1 MTEALS
7 SISEETSRPPQL
19 SPAQEDLLQLIKRPP
34 GRVLEFDADLRHQLR
49 AELEEGVAE
58 AAASLPEGQELFVSK
73 SSLAGVFG
81 CEARFLDEDAFGG
94 WTPAM
99 ARGTVA
105 HRAIELATAWR
116 GPRTPTLLVD
126 VAIERI
132 VDDGRSL
139 GTWLQD
145 ADAATLA
152 ELRGAATERVTTFE
166 ECFPPLQ
173 PEWRPKPESKVKA
186 YLAGGKVV
194 LQGKVDLTIGVA
206 KGLEARKV
214 LLDLKTGSFQAHHRD
229 DLRFYALVETL
240 KLGTPPRLL
249 GTYELDSGV
258 LHREDVTLDVLVSA
272 VRRTVDGVARLAE
285 LRHAEDP
292 TPILRAGGL
301 CRYCN
306 LAEQCETGQAYLAD
320 PSSGQLLDL

>member
-1 MTEALS
+1 MAEPLAVDPPTE
-7 SISEETSRPPQL
+7 RPPAL
-19 SPAQEDLLQLIKRPP
+19 SPAQEDLLRLIKRPP
-34 GRVLEFDADLRHQLR
+34 GLVLEFEADLRHQLR

-58 AAASLPEGQELFVSK
+58 VAASLPDGQELFVSK

-81 CEARFLDEDAFGG
+81 CEARFLDEDQFGG

-105 HRAIELATAWR
+105 HRAIELAIAWR
-116 GPRTPTLLVD
+116 GPRTPMLLVD
-126 VAIERI
+126 EAMERI

-139 GTWLQD
+139 GTWLAE
-145 ADAATLA
+145 ADPATIA
-152 ELRGAATERVTTFE
+152 ELRGAASERVTTFE
-166 ECFPPLQ
+166 ECFPPLR

-194 LQGKVDLTIGVA
+194 LQGKVDLTIGMA
-206 KGLEARKV
+206 HGLEARKV

-249 GTYELDSGV
+249 GTYELDSGT

-285 LRHAEDP
+285 LRHGEDP
-292 TPILRAGGL
+292 QPIKRPGGL
-301 CRYCN
+301 CRYC
-306 LAEQCETGQAYLAD
+306 ELAD
-320 PSSGQLLDL
+320 TCDVGTAWLEDPDAIVRLGG